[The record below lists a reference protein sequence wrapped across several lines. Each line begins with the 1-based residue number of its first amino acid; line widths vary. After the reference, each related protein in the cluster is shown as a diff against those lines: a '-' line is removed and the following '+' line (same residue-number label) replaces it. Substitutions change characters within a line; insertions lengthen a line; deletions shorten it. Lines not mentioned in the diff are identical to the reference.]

1 MNIQDLGIELFDIR
15 DYFNH
20 TFVREYKRLVIA
32 ARKQLNNKLK
42 TLRSDGNPAPNSIF
56 IKYMEDLLDKD
67 YSYLYKD
74 TKKTLKVDK
83 YFSSHISYDYNFV
96 MDCFEYFD
104 KNNIDELYT
113 EKEIPW
119 IQHLGLFTHGG
130 IFRNAGAEWD
140 GDFRQPHYHYTNAS
154 SDYIDVTDEINDKII
169 STLVDFPIIR
179 FPGRHINIF
188 PKKSFMTVHK
198 DGSAS
203 GRLLTTLN
211 YPNIDRTMEDGSL
224 YRYFIPKRYEEEYDC
239 NHYDILCNYTTVLV
253 LNQMTNNDVLST
265 VEHLITKNNSDKVRY
280 GLYTQHREDFEC
292 NPQGDCWCKEEE
304 YKLPIPNPGDNEIC
318 YSPREIKKI
327 IDEL

>member
-32 ARKQLNNKLK
+32 ARKQLNKQLK
-42 TLRSDGNPAPNSIF
+42 TFVSDGSPAPNPIF

-83 YFSSHISYDYNFV
+83 SFSSHIKYDYNFV

-130 IFRNAGAEWD
+130 IRWNMSEYSHFIE
-140 GDFRQPHYHYTNAS
+140 T
-154 SDYIDVTDEINDKII
+154 TDEINDKITP
-169 STLVDFPIIR
+169 TLVDFPIIK
-179 FPGRHINIF
+179 FPGRHINVF
-188 PKKSFMTVHK
+188 PKKSFMSVHR
-198 DGSAS
+198 DESS
-203 GRLLTTLN
+203 EGRLFTILN

-304 YKLPIPNPGDNEIC
+304 YKLPIPNPGDNEMC

>member
-32 ARKQLNNKLK
+32 ARKQLKNKLK
-42 TLRSDGNPAPNSIF
+42 TFVSDGRSVSLPIF

-67 YSYLYKD
+67 YSYLYKE
-74 TKKTLKVDK
+74 TPTT
-83 YFSSHISYDYNFV
+83 ISYDYNFV

-104 KNNIDELYT
+104 KNNIDEFSIDM
-113 EKEIPW
+113 KIPW
-119 IQHLGLFTHGG
+119 IESLGLFTDTG
-130 IFRNAGAEWD
+130 IFVEDHEVKDTVDELRNPSETPQFIAA
-140 GDFRQPHYHYTNAS
+140 
-154 SDYIDVTDEINDKII
+154 TDEINDKII
-169 STLVDFPIIR
+169 STLVDFPISK
-179 FPGRHINIF
+179 FPARHVNVF
-188 PKKSFMTVHK
+188 PKKSFMTLHQ
-198 DGSAS
+198 DESSS
-203 GRLLTTLN
+203 GRLMTTLN

-224 YRYFIPKRYEEEYDC
+224 YRYFIPERYKKEYDC
-239 NHYDILCNYTTVLV
+239 NHFDILCNYTTVLV
-253 LNQMTNNDVLST
+253 LNHMTNNDVLCT

-280 GLYTQHREDFEC
+280 GIYTQHKEDFEC

-304 YKLPIPNPGDNEIC
+304 YKLPIPDPRDNEIC

>member
-32 ARKQLNNKLK
+32 ARKQLKNQLK
-42 TLRSDGNPAPNSIF
+42 TFVSDGNTAPNSIF
-56 IKYMEDLLDKD
+56 IKYMEGIIGKD

-74 TKKTLKVDK
+74 TEKTLKVDK
-83 YFSSHISYDYNFV
+83 SFSSHISYDYNFV

-113 EKEIPW
+113 DKEIPG
-119 IQHLGLFTHGG
+119 IQHLGLFTSKG
-130 IFRNAGAEWD
+130 IGWNTSEYS
-140 GDFRQPHYHYTNAS
+140 HYLKA
-154 SDYIDVTDEINDKII
+154 TDEINDKII
-169 STLVDFPIIR
+169 STLVDFPIIKY
-179 FPGRHINIF
+179 PGRHVNIF

-198 DGSAS
+198 DESS
-203 GRLLTTLN
+203 EGRLMTTLN

-224 YRYFIPKRYEEEYDC
+224 YRYFIPKRYEKEYDC

-253 LNQMTNNDVLST
+253 LNHMKNNDILCKVD
-265 VEHLITKNNSDKVRY
+265 HLITKNNSDKVRY

-292 NPQGDCWCKEEE
+292 KPEGDCWCKEEE

>member
-20 TFVREYKRLVIA
+20 TFVREYKRLVIT
-32 ARKQLNNKLK
+32 ARKQLKKQLK
-42 TLRSDGNPAPNSIF
+42 TFVSDGNTAPNSIF
-56 IKYMEDLLDKD
+56 IKYMEGLIGKD

-74 TKKTLKVDK
+74 TEKTLKVDK
-83 YFSSHISYDYNFV
+83 SFSSHISYDYNFV

-113 EKEIPW
+113 DKEIPW
-119 IQHLGLFTHGG
+119 IQNLGLFTSKG
-130 IFRNAGAEWD
+130 IGWNTSEYS
-140 GDFRQPHYHYTNAS
+140 HYLKA
-154 SDYIDVTDEINDKII
+154 TDEINDKII
-169 STLVDFPIIR
+169 STLVDFPIIKY
-179 FPGRHINIF
+179 PGRHVNIF

-198 DGSAS
+198 DESS
-203 GRLLTTLN
+203 EGRLMTTLN

-224 YRYFIPKRYEEEYDC
+224 YRYFIPERYEKEYDC

-253 LNQMTNNDVLST
+253 LNHMKNNDILCK
-265 VEHLITKNNSDKVRY
+265 VEHLVTKNNSDKVRY

-304 YKLPIPNPGDNEIC
+304 YKLPIPNPRDNEIC

>member
-32 ARKQLNNKLK
+32 ARKQLKNQLK
-42 TLRSDGNPAPNSIF
+42 TFVRDGNTAPNSIF
-56 IKYMEDLLDKD
+56 IKYMEGIIGKD

-83 YFSSHISYDYNFV
+83 SFSSHISYDYNFV

-113 EKEIPW
+113 DKDIPG
-119 IQHLGLFTHGG
+119 IQHLGLFTSKG
-130 IFRNAGAEWD
+130 IGWNTSEYS
-140 GDFRQPHYHYTNAS
+140 HYLKA
-154 SDYIDVTDEINDKII
+154 TDEINDKII
-169 STLVDFPIIR
+169 STLVDFPIIKY
-179 FPGRHINIF
+179 PGRHVNIF

-198 DGSAS
+198 DESS
-203 GRLLTTLN
+203 EGRLMTTLN

-224 YRYFIPKRYEEEYDC
+224 YRYFIPERYKKEYDC
-239 NHYDILCNYTTVLV
+239 NHFDILCNYTTVLV
-253 LNQMTNNDVLST
+253 LNHMTNNDVLCT
-265 VEHLITKNNSDKVRY
+265 VDHLITKNNSDKVRY

-304 YKLPIPNPGDNEIC
+304 YKLPIPDSRDNEIC